1 MAEQAVQ
8 DVVKAEGV
16 DVPAAARKLA
26 ERRAVML
33 QSLPA
38 ARRRR
43 RILVYLA
50 RRGFSGHEVR
60 QMVGEVLSGEVA
72 AG

>member
-1 MAEQAVQ
+1 VAEQAVQ
-8 DVVKAEGV
+8 DVVQAEGV

-26 ERRAVML
+26 ERRAEQL

-60 QMVGEVLSGEVA
+60 EMVSQVLA
-72 AG
+72 